1 VANLTE
7 ISTRSSLERPS
18 GRSLQFRGNCF
29 KVPFAKETIVSGMIN
44 ASFVVNAVVFSFL
57 GVVIFWASFLIIDK
71 LTPYHLWK
79 EIIEEHN
86 TALAIVVGAMSLG
99 ICIIIA
105 AAIHA

>member
-1 VANLTE
+1 MVGPVDL
-7 ISTRSSLERPS
+7 R
-18 GRSLQFRGNCF
+18 
-29 KVPFAKETIVSGMIN
+29 
-44 ASFVVNAVVFSFL
+44 FVINAVVYAFL
-57 GVVIFWASFLIIDK
+57 GVLIFWISFLIIDK

-99 ICIIIA
+99 ICVIIA

>member
-1 VANLTE
+1 M
-7 ISTRSSLERPS
+7 S
-18 GRSLQFRGNCF
+18 GLVN
-29 KVPFAKETIVSGMIN
+29 V
-44 ASFVVNAVVFSFL
+44 SFVVNAVIFAFL
-57 GVVIFWASFLIIDK
+57 GVLIFWVSFLIIDR

-105 AAIHA
+105 AAIH